1 MDSDME
7 YKQKRIHEEQ
17 LAVAIFNRF
26 SCTAGDCP
34 YTCCRDWNTIG
45 IDDVALQ
52 RYRQE
57 KDIMAGVDEKRKRFL
72 YSEKYICYF
81 LSQQGL
87 CNLILQ
93 HGEESLC
100 KTCRS
105 FPRIQMQRGDVTE
118 RSLSNGCPEVLRLL
132 DAEKEPLSFVYSA
145 EAFPEGY
152 ETDKGILVRNCMID
166 LLQLRDIPLYIR
178 CQMLYLFSERYGKG
192 GMQTVAS
199 FSDACFL
206 FALTEHVAGMPC
218 DTRKLMGVLHV
229 IFNAF
234 AEKCR
239 EYQPYDKYISPY
251 ESMSLD
257 IEQEQFDAVMRR
269 YHVFLERYGLLLE
282 EIAVQFAFRQF
293 YEADAAK
300 LTGQVV
306 ALMIQ
311 LSMTAYT
318 AFLNLLSQE
327 ELTDTDVYVICA
339 FYARGVEQNRDSMLQ
354 LIKDLQAEPKLQ
366 DGSLQFLTH
375 ILR

>member
-1 MDSDME
+1 MDTDMD
-7 YKQKRIHEEQ
+7 YKAQSNREKQ
-17 LAVAIFNRF
+17 LTVVVYDRF

-52 RYRQE
+52 RYRQ
-57 KDIMAGVDEKRKRFL
+57 DRGIMAGVDEEQKQFCF
-72 YSEKYICYF
+72 SEKLICYF
-81 LSQQGL
+81 LSKQGL
-87 CNLILQ
+87 CNLILR
-93 HGEESLC
+93 HGEEVLC
-100 KTCRS
+100 NTCRS
-105 FPRIQMQRGDVTE
+105 FPRLHIQRGDVTE

-132 DAEKEPLSFVYSA
+132 DAEKEPLSFVYLA

-152 ETDKGILVRNCMID
+152 ETDTGILVRNCMID
-166 LLQLRDIPLYIR
+166 LLQLRDIPLYMR
-178 CQMLYLFSERYGKG
+178 CQMLYLFSERYAKG
-192 GMQTVAS
+192 GMQTVVS
-199 FSDACFL
+199 FSDARFL
-206 FALTEHVAGMPC
+206 VALTEHVAGMPC
-218 DTRKLMGVLHV
+218 DTGKLMGVLHV

-251 ESMSLD
+251 EGMSLD
-257 IEQEQFDAVMRR
+257 MEQAQFDAVMRR
-269 YHVFLERYGLLLE
+269 YHGFLERYGLLLE
-282 EIAVQFAFRQF
+282 QIAVQFAFRQL
-293 YEADAAK
+293 YETDAAK

-327 ELTDTDVYVICA
+327 EMTDTDVYVISA
-339 FYARGVEQNRDSMLQ
+339 FYARVVEQNRDSMLQ